1 MSISSKAI
9 LDGIK
14 QFFFEE
20 TAAAKADLT
29 QKANAYLGE
38 YSQYFMDFLRKY
50 CADYLNRPLNA
61 ARFYTVFIRSLAV
74 KICQKAAEQNQPNQ
88 RIPMLSE
95 LQKAIETIG
104 YSFTMLRGTSHLC
117 EVQIQPK

>member
-1 MSISSKAI
+1 MSISSRAI
-9 LDGIK
+9 LSGIK

-20 TAAAKADLT
+20 TAAAKADLE
-29 QKANAYLGE
+29 QKANTYLGE
-38 YSQYFMDFLRKY
+38 YCQYFMDFLGKY
-50 CADYLNRPLNA
+50 CADYTNRPLNTN
-61 ARFYTVFIRSLAV
+61 RFYTVFIRSLAV
-74 KICQKAAEQNQPNQ
+74 KICQKAQEQNQPIQ

-117 EVQIQPK
+117 EVQISPK